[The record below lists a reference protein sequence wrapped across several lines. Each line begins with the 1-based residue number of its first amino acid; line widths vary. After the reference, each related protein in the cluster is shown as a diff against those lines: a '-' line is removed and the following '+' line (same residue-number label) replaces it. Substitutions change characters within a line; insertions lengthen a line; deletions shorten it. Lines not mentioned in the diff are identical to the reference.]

1 MIKRIRTRID
11 GSSEQ
16 AFTSIELLVVII
28 IVGILVTIAVPAYLG
43 FRDRTANNEA
53 MASLR
58 AALPAAEAYR
68 SDEAPAG
75 GAGTYTGMTAE
86 KLIAIDPGLSPTLTV
101 VSASARTYCLT
112 DSVSGRAWSVEG
124 PRPSSADFR
133 PNDACA

>member
-1 MIKRIRTRID
+1 MSKRIRARID

-68 SDEAPAG
+68 GDEAPAG
-75 GAGTYTGMTAE
+75 GDGTYIGMTAE

-101 VSASARTYCLT
+101 VSATARTYCLT

>member
-1 MIKRIRTRID
+1 MIKRIRTRVD
-11 GSSEQ
+11 GGSEQ

-86 KLIAIDPGLSPTLTV
+86 KLMAIDPSLSPTLTV
-101 VSASARTYCLT
+101 VSATARTYCLT
-112 DSVSGRAWSVEG
+112 DSVSGRTWSVEG